1 MKKEP
6 LQWPDDMGESLPD
19 IWVDDLLEAAL
30 TFPNETGL
38 GWDRL
43 HPKVVCRLSRAL
55 VLDLVRIMIICEQVG
70 EWPDNVALVLI
81 ALLAKTDGGYRP
93 SGLVPF
99 LPRLW
104 MRCRKGVAA
113 RWEGANSRPYPYAG
127 KGMGADVAA
136 WRQAAIAE
144 LAATM
149 GIEVEYAQVL
159 LDLVKAFDHATH

>member
-81 ALLAKTDGGYRP
+81 ALLAKPTAGIGPLGWCP
-93 SGLVPF
+93 S
-99 LPRLW
+99 
-104 MRCRKGVAA
+104 CRGFGCGAA
-113 RWEGANSRPYPYAG
+113 KVWRQGG
-127 KGMGADVAA
+127 KGRTRDPTRTRAKEWVPMWPRGG
-136 WRQAAIAE
+136 RRR
-144 LAATM
+144 
-149 GIEVEYAQVL
+149 
-159 LDLVKAFDHATH
+159 